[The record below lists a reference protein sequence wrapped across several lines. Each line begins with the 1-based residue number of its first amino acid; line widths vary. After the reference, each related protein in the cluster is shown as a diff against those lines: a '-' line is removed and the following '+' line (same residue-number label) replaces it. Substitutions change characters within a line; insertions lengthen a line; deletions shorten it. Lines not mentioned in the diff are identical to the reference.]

1 MSHLTVVQAVY
12 TALTGNAALMA
23 KIKGVYDVVPEGTDG
38 PYIALGY
45 QQSLRGRII
54 DETERNWYYD
64 LDIWSSY
71 QGRKEVLEIADL
83 VRAALPSEWFY
94 EELTVLKDP
103 SGWYHGVLTI
113 KGYDR

>member
-1 MSHLTVVQAVY
+1 MGKRSRAGWEIFPFHFLKKK
-12 TALTGNAALMA
+12 N
-23 KIKGVYDVVPEGTDG
+23 
-38 PYIALGY
+38 
-45 QQSLRGRII
+45 LRSEDSINTF
-54 DETERNWYYD
+54 E
-64 LDIWSSY
+64 
-71 QGRKEVLEIADL
+71 EVLQIADL